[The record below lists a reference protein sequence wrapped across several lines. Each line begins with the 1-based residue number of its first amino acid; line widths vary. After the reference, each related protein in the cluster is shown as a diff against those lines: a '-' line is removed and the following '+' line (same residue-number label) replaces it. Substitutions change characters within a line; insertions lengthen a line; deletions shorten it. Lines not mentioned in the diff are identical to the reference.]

1 MSTIITVYN
10 SFFLAWGEGF
20 SLFTDRTTN
29 PAIGVKDTAKTQ
41 LHQFGLG
48 CPGISDT
55 HPPSPSPRREG
66 KRERERLREKHHL
79 RVRAKKR
86 SGKPNRPT
94 SRIPILSRRACL
106 ENVKRVKTQLEN
118 QFVGWVCGGEGLLCD
133 IGVDTIQR
141 PKAKAKCFGLRQNQK
156 TTWLWHASHYKSTS
170 NTMDPPNEEQDRWG
184 NQEVD
189 GEASG
194 QGEDLEN
201 SRKRAACRLRKGRIK
216 L

>member
-55 HPPSPSPRREG
+55 QPPSPSPRREG

-118 QFVGWVCGGEGLLCD
+118 QFVGWVCGERGAAVRYRRGYDPTPQSQSQMLWPKTKPKNDMAVACQPLQEYFEHDGP
-133 IGVDTIQR
+133 TQR
-141 PKAKAKCFGLRQNQK
+141 GAG
-156 TTWLWHASHYKSTS
+156 SVGKSRS
-170 NTMDPPNEEQDRWG
+170 RW
-184 NQEVD
+184 
-189 GEASG
+189 
-194 QGEDLEN
+194 
-201 SRKRAACRLRKGRIK
+201 
-216 L
+216 

>member
-118 QFVGWVCGGEGLLCD
+118 QFVGWVCGERGAAVRYRRGYDPTPQSQSQMLWPKTKPKNDMAVACQPLQEYFEHDGP
-133 IGVDTIQR
+133 TQR
-141 PKAKAKCFGLRQNQK
+141 GAG
-156 TTWLWHASHYKSTS
+156 SVGKSRS
-170 NTMDPPNEEQDRWG
+170 RWW
-184 NQEVD
+184 
-189 GEASG
+189 S
-194 QGEDLEN
+194 
-201 SRKRAACRLRKGRIK
+201 
-216 L
+216 

>member
-118 QFVGWVCGGEGLLCD
+118 QFVGWVCGGRGAAVRYRRGYDPTPQSQSQMLWPKTKPKNDMAVACQPLQEYFEHDGP
-133 IGVDTIQR
+133 TQR
-141 PKAKAKCFGLRQNQK
+141 GAG
-156 TTWLWHASHYKSTS
+156 SVGKSRS
-170 NTMDPPNEEQDRWG
+170 RW
-184 NQEVD
+184 
-189 GEASG
+189 
-194 QGEDLEN
+194 
-201 SRKRAACRLRKGRIK
+201 
-216 L
+216 

>member
-118 QFVGWVCGGEGLLCD
+118 QFVGWVCGGRGAAVRYRRGYDPTPQSQSQMLWPKTKPKNDMAVACQPLQEYFEHDGP
-133 IGVDTIQR
+133 TQR
-141 PKAKAKCFGLRQNQK
+141 GAG
-156 TTWLWHASHYKSTS
+156 SVGKSRS
-170 NTMDPPNEEQDRWG
+170 RWW
-184 NQEVD
+184 
-189 GEASG
+189 S
-194 QGEDLEN
+194 
-201 SRKRAACRLRKGRIK
+201 
-216 L
+216 